1 MSYLGLAPHIPLH
14 VYIHIGLC
22 ALVLFAFSI
31 EDIEGNEKSPLSQI
45 FCFPFDKKGHSLSR
59 WCRPTISVVNHKSI
73 EIVSLSSKWK
83 RETII
88 YPHPQGHIQKVRGKP
103 HRCHNLLPTVKRL
116 CVEAAH
122 KLKHQI
128 QIQLKKTDYP
138 NSIPCYFSE
147 ITALCCI
154 PREMCQKGLHV
165 SQIMYMCRSSWS
177 NKLCWDVVF
186 GAPKQ

>member
-73 EIVSLSSKWK
+73 EIVSLSWPSKWK

-122 KLKHQI
+122 KLK
-128 QIQLKKTDYP
+128 KTITNTDKEDRLPKLDPVLLLWNHCFVLHSQGDVSKRAACISDYVYVP
-138 NSIPCYFSE
+138 S
-147 ITALCCI
+147 
-154 PREMCQKGLHV
+154 
-165 SQIMYMCRSSWS
+165 
-177 NKLCWDVVF
+177 
-186 GAPKQ
+186 